1 MPPDPRPGNARLS
14 YRVGGAGPARLF
26 VGFSDDRRL
35 VVLIVLIVLIVLVVL
50 LVVPVVVFVVFVI
63 IVVGVSR
70 RHRVGHDGDEAPF
83 DQPGGNVVGVRGVMS
98 APVGATFMD
107 GLARELGVGKVV
119 RIVAHHYARKW

>member
-1 MPPDPRPGNARLS
+1 MRLITLPVAPFHTPLRGASVPPDPRPGNARLS

-35 VVLIVLIVLIVLVVL
+35 VVLIVLIGFIVLVVL
-50 LVVPVVVFVVFVI
+50 LVVPLVVFVVFVI

-83 DQPGGNVVGVRGVMS
+83 DQPGGNVLGGAWGHVGSCWRDIHG
-98 APVGATFMD
+98 
-107 GLARELGVGKVV
+107 
-119 RIVAHHYARKW
+119 RI